1 MLLPGCVVRQVEA
14 PGETGHCL
22 QVSRP
27 GSDAGA
33 SSIWLAAEAETE
45 FSEWKEM
52 LDIAANK
59 RRSQVARVTLLFRVA
74 TQSFHQNLLC
84 GDSGQNDMS
93 HVDDKHL
100 TPPVRNLVIYPNL

>member
-59 RRSQVARVTLLFRVA
+59 RRSQVARVTLLFIKIY
-74 TQSFHQNLLC
+74 F
-84 GDSGQNDMS
+84 
-93 HVDDKHL
+93 
-100 TPPVRNLVIYPNL
+100 LVIVARMI